1 MAHNIMLPRHR
12 YVWVAK
18 YMVMNIDIDG
28 PHSLEEKIP
37 AVWWGVSV
45 TPNRLLGCHVLLE
58 NGAMVIDVPLMA
70 LSWLPETVAH
80 QEWVHHA
87 TWDSYGWDAEIVA
100 SDYLDAMPVKLLDHN
115 HKLTDVR
122 GELWFAVDHVR
133 DGFSMEPAQ
142 HKHLWVVAVEDGRFA
157 WLPQDQL
164 LLLDKSFTTVANVPP
179 VKRQDTVYR
188 VEDGYDLDE

>member
-1 MAHNIMLPRHR
+1 MAHNLMLPRHR
-12 YVWVAK
+12 YVWVLK
-18 YMVMNIDIDG
+18 HWVMDIEVDG
-28 PHSLEEKIP
+28 PDSFEEKIP
-37 AVWWGVSV
+37 AIWWGVSV

-70 LSWLPETVAH
+70 LSWLEVKANEQTSVYH
-80 QEWVHHA
+80 S

-100 SDYLDAMPVKLLDHN
+100 SDYLDSMPAKLLDHN
-115 HKLTDVR
+115 HQATEVK
-122 GELWFAVDHVR
+122 GELWFAVDHIR

-142 HKHLWVVAVEDGRFA
+142 HKHLWVVAVEDGTFA

-164 LLLDKSFTTVANVPP
+164 LLLDRSFTRVGKVPP
-179 VKRQDTVYR
+179 IKRQDTVYS